1 MPDIELL
8 LIDGPAAGR
17 WVTVA
22 PFTLRFHYRDPSD
35 LFRLPTIGT
44 LIADS
49 KDLPLLPI
57 MPPVIEYRVR
67 QIIGPDREVVHV
79 GWCEGNQPDLAAAW
93 RWLSIL
99 RQVKVIGRGPELSY
113 DCDYGMRLDPDTGR
127 VQGACAC
134 GWRTEEM
141 PPRYGP
147 AVMALIEEHRT
158 ESQDAMDEHLRSL
171 DPNGDVSGRDR
182 ELLAVLRL
190 VEWAEED
197 PAVRIPIA
205 VRGLFPDGA
214 NG

>member
-22 PFTLRFHYRDPSD
+22 PFALRFHYRDLSD

-44 LIADS
+44 LVADS
-49 KDLPLLPI
+49 KDLPLLPT
-57 MPPVIEYRVR
+57 MPPATEYRVR
-67 QIIGPDREVVHV
+67 QIIGPDRDVVHI
-79 GWCEGNQPDLAAAW
+79 GWCEGERPDPAAAW

-99 RQVKVIGRGPELSY
+99 RPVKVIGRGPELSY
-113 DCDYGMRLDPDTGR
+113 DCDYGMRLDPDTRR

-134 GWRTEEM
+134 GWLTEEM
-141 PPRYGP
+141 PSRYGS
-147 AVMALIEEHRT
+147 AVMALVEQHRT
-158 ESQDAMDEHLRSL
+158 ESQNAMDRHLRGL
-171 DPNGDVSGRDR
+171 DPNGDVSERDR

-197 PAVRIPIA
+197 PEARIPAA
-205 VRGLFPDGA
+205 VDLIFGTEPA
-214 NG
+214 